1 MFFLSVG
8 PCNFSFRS
16 QISLASSFKKTEVK
30 LELLTDIDMLLMVE
44 KGIRGGIC
52 YSVYRY
58 INDSNK
64 YIDYDK
70 NKEPSY
76 LKYWGVNNLYNCT
89 ISQRLPVNDFKW
101 VGDISESDESF
112 IESYNEETFTMIYHF
127 YLKEWKLNMLFT

>member
-8 PCNFSFRS
+8 PCNFSFSS

-64 YIDYDK
+64 ITDYDK

-76 LKYWGVNNLYNCT
+76 LKY
-89 ISQRLPVNDFKW
+89 
-101 VGDISESDESF
+101 
-112 IESYNEETFTMIYHF
+112 
-127 YLKEWKLNMLFT
+127 